1 MNKNREK
8 ATISLKARKLKNGK
22 ARIYL
27 RVRFK
32 FNPEYQ
38 EAIDVIVDPDHFK
51 GGDWQSALK
60 TTHENFEEIRQK
72 ISKICEPLQRK
83 INRFHEAG
91 MEFTSNDLIDTCNTD
106 MISLF
111 FESYFELRARYDFKA
126 LDSKTKTGYNAL
138 KKDIEDC
145 FEKGLTFDQ
154 LNLSVIGKFKKYLSK
169 KGNSSVTIAG
179 KLSKF
184 QMLEKWYKKHENPKH
199 ELVFLNFKIR
209 TKDSNKSAKSETEK
223 FLYEWQIEQ
232 LSKLEIKQSEDKRYQ
247 NKFEFIRDLWVFMAQ
262 CGLRI
267 SDLSTL
273 CHKHIRPTQQGYM
286 IVKEMIKTDVTVK
299 APLNDIAYQIYL
311 KWRTDKKANDYVFGL
326 FKYKNVLYTKEF
338 KVKTKEQEE
347 FRSKVI
353 STITSFFNTRLVTI
367 NNKLDD
373 PFEFKL
379 TCHVARHSFCT
390 NAIIRG
396 VPVKVVQ
403 QLAGHK
409 DINTTLRYL
418 HLAGVDIE
426 DSYYKY
432 FDKPVKQTDLKVL
445 KGKESL

>member
-1 MNKNREK
+1 
-8 ATISLKARKLKNGK
+8 
-22 ARIYL
+22 
-27 RVRFK
+27 
-32 FNPEYQ
+32 
-38 EAIDVIVDPDHFK
+38 
-51 GGDWQSALK
+51 
-60 TTHENFEEIRQK
+60 
-72 ISKICEPLQRK
+72 
-83 INRFHEAG
+83 
-91 MEFTSNDLIDTCNTD
+91 
-106 MISLF
+106 
-111 FESYFELRARYDFKA
+111 
-126 LDSKTKTGYNAL
+126 
-138 KKDIEDC
+138 
-145 FEKGLTFDQ
+145 
-154 LNLSVIGKFKKYLSK
+154 LN
-169 KGNSSVTIAG
+169 N
-179 KLSKF
+179 
-184 QMLEKWYKKHENPKH
+184 
-199 ELVFLNFKIR
+199 
-209 TKDSNKSAKSETEK
+209 
-223 FLYEWQIEQ
+223 
-232 LSKLEIKQSEDKRYQ
+232 
-247 NKFEFIRDLWVFMAQ
+247 
-262 CGLRI
+262 
-267 SDLSTL
+267 
-273 CHKHIRPTQQGYM
+273 
-286 IVKEMIKTDVTVK
+286 
-299 APLNDIAYQIYL
+299 IAYQIYL

-326 FKYKNVLYTKEF
+326 FKYKNVLYAKEF

-432 FDKPVKQTDLKVL
+432 FDKPIKQTDLKVL